1 MGNANMEIDAIAQ
14 MLVNGR
20 AATLRY
26 IRSKVADPD
35 AAEDIL
41 QDSLVKVL
49 RTLPDLRDEERLIPW
64 FHRIIN
70 NAIIDY
76 YRHKAV
82 EGKHL
87 ERGRED
93 LDDMRQS
100 TEVPPDEKGMI
111 CACIADIIPTLRPE
125 QAEVIRLLELE
136 DGDPEFVAAQLG
148 ITRNNLKVR
157 RHRARTQLRERLQ
170 ETCRTCAQHGCL
182 DCSCRRA

>member
-1 MGNANMEIDAIAQ
+1 MELDAIAQ

-20 AATLRY
+20 QATLRY
-26 IRSKVADPD
+26 IRSKISDPEM
-35 AAEDIL
+35 AEDIL

-49 RTLPDLRDEERLIPW
+49 RTIPDLRDEERLIPW

-82 EGKHL
+82 QGKYI
-87 ERGRED
+87 EQGRED
-93 LDDMRQS
+93 LDDLRAD
-100 TEVPPDEKGMI
+100 TELLPDEQAVV
-111 CACIADIIPTLRPE
+111 CACLADILPTLRPE
-125 QAEVIRLLELE
+125 QAELIRLLELE
-136 DGDPEFVAAQLG
+136 DGDPEFVANQLG

-170 ETCRTCAQHGCL
+170 ETCRVCAQHGCL
-182 DCSCRRA
+182 DCSCRRP